1 MKIDRAKPLDDFI
14 RDLRFALRSL
24 AKDRRFSLLA
34 ISALALGIATSTVV
48 FGVFYSLLF
57 NAFVANDPSRLVV
70 PSIESSETAAR
81 EGIALVPLKC
91 TPATL
96 DAIRDLSEFEDIA
109 CFGHVQV
116 VVHPTG
122 GSPRRVLGAY
132 VSANAFEMYGTPAAI
147 GRGIVPAD
155 GAPTAP
161 PIFVISYKTW
171 QSDFNGDPTV
181 LGKSFV
187 LNDEPRTLVG
197 IMPPRFQAFGP
208 TVRMWMPED
217 FHVPGPVGNG
227 QGFLARL
234 KVGATIATASAEIDG
249 RLQRLAASHPLDFPK
264 HFTGRVQSA
273 ADFLLGP
280 WGIGSVGGSEF
291 GMKRMLYNLFAAAMM
306 LLLIACSNVANLLLA
321 RATAREKEIG
331 IRAALGASRS
341 RLIRQ
346 MLVESMVLALGACAV
361 GTVFAYAGLKWVA
374 TIMPRKGISIGGETV
389 FGLSG
394 PVLYFA
400 LGVTVLTTLVCG
412 LAPALYSVSGDV
424 QTRLTSSGKGAGGGF
439 RHGKFRA
446 GLVISEVALSIV
458 LLVGAGLIGHSFF
471 TITHVDLG
479 FNQHHILLAAFGRSA
494 GEAETPQQRNAFLRK
509 VVRQLEILP
518 SVTDA
523 AVNNS
528 LPGYNPARVGE
539 ITVPGMPPTEGAG
552 IDACSEG
559 LFDVLG
565 MRLVRGRW
573 LSEADVDAGRA
584 VTVINETLAR
594 GLFGDENP
602 VGREVKMKVY
612 DKDFEIIGVIR
623 DMKDFGPEEAVRPQ
637 SFVPFTIGDGGVV
650 LLRTKVAPDSL
661 IHIVQEQISAL
672 DPGVVWGEGDVESI
686 DDIFERLT
694 YSAPR
699 FALMA
704 LTPIA
709 AIGMLLVIIGVYSVM
724 AYTVSLQTHEIG
736 IRIALG
742 AQQSDIFRGVLERG
756 LGLIVAGLV
765 VGVGVS
771 FALTRFLEHQIW
783 GVTATDPWTFGA
795 VVVLIIA
802 VGAAA
807 CLSPALRATRVD
819 PMIALRYE

>member
-1 MKIDRAKPLDDFI
+1 MDDFT

-34 ISALALGIATSTVV
+34 IFALALGIGASTVA
-48 FGVFYSLLF
+48 FGVFYNLLF
-57 NAFVANDPSRLVV
+57 NALVAKDSSRLVV
-70 PSIESSETAAR
+70 PSIEGSEIAAQ
-81 EGIALVPLKC
+81 EGIALVPLEC

-109 CFGHVQV
+109 CFGHLQV
-116 VVHPTG
+116 VVRQTG
-122 GSPRRVLGAY
+122 GSPRQVLGAY
-132 VSANAFEMYGTPAAI
+132 VSANAFEMYGTPALM
-147 GRGIVPAD
+147 GRGIALAD

-171 QSDFNGDPTV
+171 QSDFNGDPAV

-208 TVRMWMPED
+208 IVRIWMPND
-217 FHVPGPVGNG
+217 FHVPRTHGSG

-234 KVGATIATASAEIDG
+234 KPGATIAGASADVDV

-264 HFTGRVQSA
+264 RFTGRVQSA

-291 GMKRMLYNLFAAAMM
+291 GMKRMLYNLLAAAMM

-321 RATAREKEIG
+321 RATVREKEIAV
-331 IRAALGASRS
+331 RAALGASRG

-346 MLVESMVLALGACAV
+346 LLVESMVLALGACAV
-361 GTVFAYAGLKWVA
+361 GTLFAYAGLKWAA
-374 TIMPRKGISIGGETV
+374 TIMPQKGISIGGETV
-389 FGLSG
+389 FGLGG

-412 LAPALYSVSGDV
+412 LAPALHSVSGDL
-424 QTRLTSSGKGAGGGF
+424 QTRLTTGRKGAGGRLG
-439 RHGKFRA
+439 HGKFRA
-446 GLVISEVALSIV
+446 GLVISEVALSVV
-458 LLVGAGLIGHSFF
+458 LLAGAGLIFHSFF

-479 FNQHHILLAAFGRSA
+479 FNRHHILLAAFGRPA

-509 VVRQLEILP
+509 VVQQLATLP
-518 SVTDA
+518 SVTNV

-539 ITVPGMPPTEGAG
+539 ITLPGMPRAESAG

-565 MRLVRGRW
+565 MRLVRGQW
-573 LSEADVDAGRA
+573 LSEADVDAARS

-594 GLFGDENP
+594 RLFGDGNP
-602 VGREVKMKVY
+602 VGHEVHMKVY
-612 DKDFEIIGVIR
+612 DKDFEIIGVVR
-623 DMKDFGPEEAVRPQ
+623 DMKDFGPEEPVRPQ

-661 IHIVQEQISAL
+661 IHTVQEQISAL
-672 DPGVVWGEGDVESI
+672 DRGVIWGEGDVESI

-699 FALMA
+699 FGLMA
-704 LTPIA
+704 VAPIA
-709 AIGMLLVIIGVYSVM
+709 AIGLLLVIIGVFSVM

-736 IRIALG
+736 IRMALG
-742 AQQSDIFRGVLERG
+742 AQQSDIFRGVLEKG
-756 LGLIVAGLV
+756 LSLIIAGLV
-765 VGVGVS
+765 IGVTVS

-783 GVTATDPWTFGA
+783 GVSATDPWTFGA

-807 CLSPALRATRVD
+807 CLSPARRATRVD